1 MPEVHALT
9 REPRRKCRVGDS
21 CGVCDDSGTVR
32 IGNAESRGRVLR
44 NTQLGYP
51 PPPRL
56 IGEGCGLSPCAISDA
71 HSRSPNLV
79 PVCFPTSEAAL
90 RRPNAGRKL

>member
-51 PPPRL
+51 PPPPANRGRL
-56 IGEGCGLSPCAISDA
+56 RIVTVCDIRRTFQVAEPSACVLSNI
-71 HSRSPNLV
+71 
-79 PVCFPTSEAAL
+79 
-90 RRPNAGRKL
+90 